1 MENTYKAGMTI
12 AEASQYSGLG
22 QHLLR
27 RLVKGGKLPA
37 LFVGS
42 RMVIQRDV
50 IDRFMSANAGVD
62 LLDPDGVRAAG
73 EDGLSL

>member
-1 MENTYKAGMTI
+1 MEKLTKSGMTI

-37 LFVGS
+37 LYVGS
-42 RMVIQRDV
+42 RMVIRRDV
-50 IDRFMSANAGVD
+50 IDHFMSANAGMN

-73 EDGLSL
+73 EDGLGQ